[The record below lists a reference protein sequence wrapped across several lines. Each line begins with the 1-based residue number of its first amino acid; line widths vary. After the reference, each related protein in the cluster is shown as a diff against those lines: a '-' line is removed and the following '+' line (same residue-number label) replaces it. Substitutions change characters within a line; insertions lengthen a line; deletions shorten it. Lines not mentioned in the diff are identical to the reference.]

1 MSVLRTATRSAGT
14 EPGAATASGQ
24 TAAADPRIS
33 RGRPAKTGGGTAGDP
48 AAGVRL
54 GGWTAR
60 VVPPLVLLAVILAGW
75 EAAVRLFGIPFYILP
90 SPSRIA
96 GVLVAD
102 RALLLGEAAV
112 TLGEVLLGF
121 AIAFVVG
128 VVLALAIFSSRTVE
142 RAVYP
147 LVIASQTVPVFAI
160 APLLVVWFGYG
171 TLSKVVMAAI
181 IVFFPIVV
189 NTVDGLRAADPDM
202 VNLLVILGA
211 RPAEIV
217 RRVRIPAALP
227 FVFSGTRIAIA
238 TSVIGAV
245 IGEWVG
251 STRGL
256 GYLMIHA
263 NAQLHVDLVFAVIVY
278 LSVMATALFW
288 MVSLVEWAA
297 LPWRRAGTQT
307 GEG

>member
-1 MSVLRTATRSAGT
+1 MSVLRAAASASSRDRPAGT
-14 EPGAATASGQ
+14 TPARRVR
-24 TAAADPRIS
+24 TAAGRI
-33 RGRPAKTGGGTAGDP
+33 
-48 AAGVRL
+48 
-54 GGWTAR
+54 
-60 VVPPLVLLAVILAGW
+60 VPPLALLAVILAGW
-75 EAAVRLFGIPFYILP
+75 EAAVRAFGVPFYILP
-90 SPSRIA
+90 APSRIA

-102 RALLLGEAAV
+102 HALLLGEAAV

-128 VVLALAIFSSRTVE
+128 VVLALTIFSSRTVE

-171 TLSKVVMAAI
+171 VLSKIVMAAL

-202 VNLLVILGA
+202 VNLLKILGA
-211 RPAEIV
+211 GPGQIV
-217 RRVRIPAALP
+217 RRVRVPAALP

-288 MVSLVEWAA
+288 TVSLVEWVA
-297 LPWRRAGTQT
+297 LPWRRAGLAPEAE
-307 GEG
+307 GEAG

>member
-1 MSVLRTATRSAGT
+1 MSVLRAGAPERAAASRTAGS
-14 EPGAATASGQ
+14 PQ
-24 TAAADPRIS
+24 TA
-33 RGRPAKTGGGTAGDP
+33 GGTA
-48 AAGVRL
+48 AGRRVHR
-54 GGWTAR
+54 WTAR
-60 VVPPLVLLAVILAGW
+60 VVPPLVLLAVILAAW
-75 EAAVRLFGIPFYILP
+75 EAAVRVFGIPFYILP
-90 SPSRIA
+90 APSRIA
-96 GVLVAD
+96 GVLVSD
-102 RALLLGEAAV
+102 HALLLGEAAV

-121 AIAFVVG
+121 AIALVVG
-128 VVLALAIFSSRTVE
+128 VVLALLIFSSRTVE

-171 TLSKVVMAAI
+171 MLSKVVMAAL

-217 RRVRIPAALP
+217 RRVRVPAALP

-288 MVSLVEWAA
+288 TVSLVEWAA
-297 LPWRRAGTQT
+297 LPWRRAGAAQAE
-307 GEG
+307 EGGHA

>member
-1 MSVLRTATRSAGT
+1 MSVLRAAGGPAPDKASA
-14 EPGAATASGQ
+14 AAGSGR
-24 TAAADPRIS
+24 TAAP
-33 RGRPAKTGGGTAGDP
+33 K
-48 AAGVRL
+48 AAGARL
-54 GGWTAR
+54 RGWAAR
-60 VVPPLVLLAVILAGW
+60 VVPPLVLLAMILAAW
-75 EAAVRLFGIPFYILP
+75 ETGVRAFGIPFYILP
-90 SPSRIA
+90 APSRIA
-96 GVLVAD
+96 GVLVDD

-112 TLGEVLLGF
+112 TLGEVMLGF

-128 VVLALAIFSSRTVE
+128 AVLALSIFSSRTVE

-171 TLSKVVMAAI
+171 TLSKIVMAAL

-202 VNLLVILGA
+202 VNLLIILGA

-217 RRVRIPAALP
+217 RRVRVPAALP

-288 MVSLVEWAA
+288 AVSLVEWAA
-297 LPWRRAGTQT
+297 LPWRRAGVTAQ

>member
-1 MSVLRTATRSAGT
+1 VNVLRAAARSARPAADGG
-14 EPGAATASGQ
+14 GAALQDRSAL
-24 TAAADPRIS
+24 
-33 RGRPAKTGGGTAGDP
+33 RGRPRSGG
-48 AAGVRL
+48 VL
-54 GGWTAR
+54 AR
-60 VVPPLVLLAVILAGW
+60 VVPPLILLGAILAAW
-75 EAAVRLFGIPFYILP
+75 EAAVRAFAIPFYILP
-90 SPSRIA
+90 APSRIA
-96 GVLVAD
+96 GVLAAD
-102 RALLLGEAAV
+102 RALLAGEAAV
-112 TLGEVLLGF
+112 TLGEVMLGF
-121 AIAFVVG
+121 AIAFLVG
-128 VVLALAIFSSRTVE
+128 VGLALLIFSSRTVE

-147 LVIASQTVPVFAI
+147 LVIASQTIPVFAI

-171 TLSKVVMAAI
+171 IISKVVMAAL

-211 RPAEIV
+211 RPLEIV

-288 MVSLVEWAA
+288 SVSLAEWMA
-297 LPWRRAGTQT
+297 LPWRRAGTPSA
-307 GEG
+307 ESR

>member
-1 MSVLRTATRSAGT
+1 MSVLRAAASVSSQDRPAGTAPARRVRSAAG
-14 EPGAATASGQ
+14 
-24 TAAADPRIS
+24 RI
-33 RGRPAKTGGGTAGDP
+33 
-48 AAGVRL
+48 
-54 GGWTAR
+54 
-60 VVPPLVLLAVILAGW
+60 VPPLALLAVILAGW
-75 EAAVRLFGIPFYILP
+75 EAAVRAFGVPFYILP
-90 SPSRIA
+90 APSRIA

-102 RALLLGEAAV
+102 HALLLGEAAV

-171 TLSKVVMAAI
+171 MLSKIVMAAL

-202 VNLLVILGA
+202 VNLLKILGA
-211 RPAEIV
+211 GPGQIV
-217 RRVRIPAALP
+217 RRVRVPAALP

-288 MVSLVEWAA
+288 TVSLAEWVA
-297 LPWRRAGTQT
+297 LPWRRAGLAPEAE
-307 GEG
+307 GEPV

>member
-1 MSVLRTATRSAGT
+1 MSVLR
-14 EPGAATASGQ
+14 
-24 TAAADPRIS
+24 AAAAAASPLDKPAGPASARRLRAAVARI
-33 RGRPAKTGGGTAGDP
+33 
-48 AAGVRL
+48 L
-54 GGWTAR
+54 
-60 VVPPLVLLAVILAGW
+60 PPLALFAVVLAGW
-75 EAAVRLFGIPFYILP
+75 EIAVRAFGIPFYILP
-90 SPSRIA
+90 APSRIA

-112 TLGEVLLGF
+112 TLGEVMVGF
-121 AIAFVVG
+121 AIAFIVG
-128 VVLALAIFSSRTVE
+128 VMLALAIFSSRTVE

-171 TLSKVVMAAI
+171 MLSKVVMAAL

-189 NTVDGLRAADPDM
+189 NTVDGLRAADPDI
-202 VNLLVILGA
+202 VNLLKVLGA
-211 RPAEIV
+211 RPAQIV
-217 RRVRIPAALP
+217 RRVRVPAALP

-238 TSVIGAV
+238 TSVIGAI

-288 MVSLVEWAA
+288 TVSLVEWTA
-297 LPWRRAGTQT
+297 LPWRRAGLAQ
-307 GEG
+307 EQWEEA

>member
-1 MSVLRTATRSAGT
+1 MSVLRAAASASSPDQPAGT
-14 EPGAATASGQ
+14 AS
-24 TAAADPRIS
+24 TLRVRAAAGRI
-33 RGRPAKTGGGTAGDP
+33 
-48 AAGVRL
+48 
-54 GGWTAR
+54 
-60 VVPPLVLLAVILAGW
+60 VPPLALLAVILAGW
-75 EAAVRLFGIPFYILP
+75 EAAVRVFGVPFYILP
-90 SPSRIA
+90 APSRIA

-102 RALLLGEAAV
+102 HALLFGEAAV

-171 TLSKVVMAAI
+171 MLSKIVMAAL

-202 VNLLVILGA
+202 VNLLKILGA
-211 RPAEIV
+211 GPGQIV
-217 RRVRIPAALP
+217 RRVRVPAALP

-263 NAQLHVDLVFAVIVY
+263 NAQLHVDLVFAVILY

-288 MVSLVEWAA
+288 TVSLVEWVA
-297 LPWRRAGTQT
+297 LPWRRAGLAPEEE
-307 GEG
+307 GEAA

>member
-1 MSVLRTATRSAGT
+1 VSVLRAAGGR
-14 EPGAATASGQ
+14 GAAGGPAPDRTGS
-24 TAAADPRIS
+24 AAADVPR
-33 RGRPAKTGGGTAGDP
+33 RAG
-48 AAGVRL
+48 AAGARL
-54 GGWTAR
+54 RAYAAR
-60 VVPPLVLLAVILAGW
+60 VVPPLVLLAIILAGW
-75 EAAVRLFGIPFYILP
+75 EAAVRVFGIPFYILP
-90 SPSRIA
+90 APSRIA
-96 GVLVAD
+96 GVLAGD
-102 RALLLGEAAV
+102 HALLLGEAAV

-171 TLSKVVMAAI
+171 TLSKIVMAAL

-211 RPAEIV
+211 GPAEIV
-217 RRVRIPAALP
+217 RRVRVPAALP

-288 MVSLVEWAA
+288 TVSLVEWTA
-297 LPWRRAGTQT
+297 LPWRRAEAAAHTE
-307 GEG
+307 GEV

>member
-1 MSVLRTATRSAGT
+1 V
-14 EPGAATASGQ
+14 
-24 TAAADPRIS
+24 
-33 RGRPAKTGGGTAGDP
+33 
-48 AAGVRL
+48 
-54 GGWTAR
+54 R
-60 VVPPLVLLAVILAGW
+60 VVPPLALLAVILAAW
-75 EAAVRLFGIPFYILP
+75 EAAVRAFAIPFYILP
-90 SPSRIA
+90 APSRIA
-96 GVLVAD
+96 GVLLTD
-102 RALLLGEAAV
+102 RSLLLGEAGV
-112 TLGEVLLGF
+112 TLAEVMLGF
-121 AIAFVVG
+121 AIAFIIG
-128 VVLALAIFSSRTVE
+128 VVLALLIFSSRTVE

-171 TLSKVVMAAI
+171 TLSKVVMAAL

-211 RPAEIV
+211 GPADIV
-217 RRVRIPAALP
+217 RRVRAPAALP
-227 FVFSGTRIAIA
+227 FLFSGTRIAIA

-288 MVSLVEWAA
+288 AVSLIEWAA
-297 LPWRRAGTQT
+297 LPWRRAGTAAQ
-307 GEG
+307 GGR

>member
-1 MSVLRTATRSAGT
+1 MSVLRAAGGRGRT
-14 EPGAATASGQ
+14 GS
-24 TAAADPRIS
+24 AAADGS
-33 RGRPAKTGGGTAGDP
+33 RRAAQAG
-48 AAGVRL
+48 ARL
-54 GGWTAR
+54 RAYAAR
-60 VVPPLVLLAVILAGW
+60 VVPPVVLLAIILAGW
-75 EAAVRLFGIPFYILP
+75 EAAVRVFGIPFYILP
-90 SPSRIA
+90 APSRIA
-96 GVLVAD
+96 GVLAD
-102 RALLLGEAAV
+102 DHALLLGEAAV

-171 TLSKVVMAAI
+171 TPSKIVMAAL

-211 RPAEIV
+211 GPAEIV
-217 RRVRIPAALP
+217 RRVRVPAALP

-288 MVSLVEWAA
+288 TVSLAEWTA
-297 LPWRRAGTQT
+297 LPWRRAEAAARTE
-307 GEG
+307 GEV

>member
-1 MSVLRTATRSAGT
+1 MSVLRAAGPETAGGPAPDRTGSAAPGSARAPGGAPAGT
-14 EPGAATASGQ
+14 RLRAYAA
-24 TAAADPRIS
+24 RI
-33 RGRPAKTGGGTAGDP
+33 
-48 AAGVRL
+48 
-54 GGWTAR
+54 
-60 VVPPLVLLAVILAGW
+60 VPPLVLLAIILAAW
-75 EAAVRLFGIPFYILP
+75 EAAVRVFDIPFYILP
-90 SPSRIA
+90 APGRIA
-96 GVLVAD
+96 GVLAGD

-112 TLGEVLLGF
+112 TLGEVMLGF

-171 TLSKVVMAAI
+171 TLSKIVMAAL

-211 RPAEIV
+211 GPAEIV
-217 RRVRIPAALP
+217 RRVRVPAALP
-227 FVFSGTRIAIA
+227 FVFSGTRIAVA

-288 MVSLVEWAA
+288 TVSFVEWAA
-297 LPWRRAGTQT
+297 LPWRRAEAAAQA
-307 GEG
+307 EWEA